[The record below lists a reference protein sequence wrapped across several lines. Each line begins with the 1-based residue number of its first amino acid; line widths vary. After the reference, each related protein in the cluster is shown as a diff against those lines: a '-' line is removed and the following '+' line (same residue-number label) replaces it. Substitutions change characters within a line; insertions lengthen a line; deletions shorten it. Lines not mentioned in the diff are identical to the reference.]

1 VDAKTNL
8 EMKHQATFSEKIKK
22 FFALTLLSL
31 PLPIIKLLIGKAIQI
46 DGQTMDPMV
55 QFMVK
60 FFVDHEIGYIPSVEE
75 ERREFDIQG
84 SWFAHNPEPSV
95 SIALWSVNGP
105 NGEIPFEIHRPAQL
119 PSKHAP
125 ALIFYHG
132 GGHVSGSLE
141 SHRNLC
147 RQLSHDVNCAVLA
160 VDYRL
165 APENK
170 FPIGINDCLAAFDAV
185 VQQAHELGL
194 DPKRI
199 SVGGDSAGG
208 NVAAVI
214 AQQRKSSSVPPKFQ
228 ALWVPWLDM
237 SKQTRSY
244 ELMGEG
250 FFLEKK
256 KMEWYTSHYL
266 RSEEDGLNPLA
277 SPSLGDVDGVC
288 PAAIFSAG
296 FDPLRDEGR
305 DYVEKLKAAGVPV
318 QYKLYEG
325 VVHPFAN
332 VAGKIPV
339 ASKAFDEA
347 IVILKENI

>member
-1 VDAKTNL
+1 
-8 EMKHQATFSEKIKK
+8 MKHRPTFSEKIKK
-22 FFALTLLSL
+22 FLALTFLSL
-31 PLPIIKLLIGKAIQI
+31 PPSIIKLFIGKPIQI
-46 DGQTMDPMV
+46 DGQTMDPVV

-60 FFVDHEIGYIPSVEE
+60 YFMFHEIGYIPSVEE

-84 SWFAHNPEPSV
+84 NWFAHSPEPSV
-95 SIALWSVNGP
+95 SITKWIVNGP
-105 NGEIPFEIHRPAQL
+105 NGEIPSEIHRPAKL
-119 PSKHAP
+119 PTKHAT
-125 ALIFYHG
+125 ALIYYHG
-132 GGHVSGSLE
+132 GGYVSGSLE

-147 RQLSHDVNCAVLA
+147 RQLAHDVNCAIVA

-165 APENK
+165 APEHK
-170 FPIGINDCLAAFDAV
+170 FPIGINDCLAAYDAV
-185 VQQAHELGL
+185 VQKADELGL

-208 NVAAVI
+208 NAAAVI
-214 AQQRKSSSVPPKFQ
+214 AQQRKSSSFPPKFQ

-237 SKQTRSY
+237 SKQTHSY
-244 ELMGEG
+244 DLMGEG

-256 KMEWYTSHYL
+256 KMEWYTANYL

-277 SPSLGDVDGVC
+277 SPSLGDVDGLC

-305 DYVEKLKAAGVPV
+305 DYNEKLKAAGVPS

-325 VVHPFAN
+325 VLHPFVN
-332 VAGKIPV
+332 VAGKVPI
-339 ASKAFDEA
+339 ARKAFEET
-347 IVILKENI
+347 IVVLKANI

>member
-1 VDAKTNL
+1 
-8 EMKHQATFSEKIKK
+8 MKHQATFSEKIKK

>member
-1 VDAKTNL
+1 
-8 EMKHQATFSEKIKK
+8 MKHQATFSEKIKK

-95 SIALWSVNGP
+95 SISLWSVNGP
-105 NGEIPFEIHRPAQL
+105 KGEIPFEIHRPAQL

>member
-1 VDAKTNL
+1 MDAKTNL

-95 SIALWSVNGP
+95 SISLWSVNGP
-105 NGEIPFEIHRPAQL
+105 KGEIPFEIHRPAQL

>member
-1 VDAKTNL
+1 
-8 EMKHQATFSEKIKK
+8 MKQVPTFSEKIKK
-22 FFALTLLSL
+22 SLALAFLSL
-31 PLPIIKLLIGKAIQI
+31 PLFVIRWLIGKPIQI

-60 FFVDHEIGYIPSVEE
+60 FFVDHEVAYLPAVEE

-84 SWFAHNPEPSV
+84 SWFAHKPQPSV
-95 SIALWSVNGP
+95 SISAWTVEGP
-105 NGEIPFEIHRPAQL
+105 NGEIPMEIHRPANL
-119 PSKHAP
+119 PSSDAP
-125 ALIFYHG
+125 ALLYYHG
-132 GGHVSGSLE
+132 GGHVSGSLD

-147 RQLSHDVNCAVLA
+147 RQLAFDVNCAVIA

-170 FPIGINDCLAAFDAV
+170 FPSGIDDCLAAYDAV
-185 VQQAHELGL
+185 VREAHTLGL

-208 NVAAVI
+208 NAAAVI
-214 AQQRKSSSVPPKFQ
+214 AQRRKSSDFPPKLQ

-250 FFLEKK
+250 LFLEKK
-256 KMEWYTSHYL
+256 KMEWYTAHYL
-266 RSEEDGLNPLA
+266 RSEDDGLNPLA
-277 SPSLGDVDGVC
+277 SPLLGNVDGVC
-288 PAAIFSAG
+288 PALIFSAG

-305 DYVEKLKAAGVPV
+305 VYMEKLTKAGVPTH
-318 QYKLYEG
+318 YKLYEG
-325 VVHPFAN
+325 VVHPFVN
-332 VAGKIPV
+332 VAGKVPI
-339 ASKAFDEA
+339 ARKAFDEA
-347 IVILKENI
+347 VDLIKQYI

>member
-1 VDAKTNL
+1 
-8 EMKHQATFSEKIKK
+8 MKHLPTFSEKIKK
-22 FFALTLLSL
+22 FFALTFLSL
-31 PLPIIKLLIGKAIQI
+31 PLPIIKLFIGKAIQI
-46 DGQTMDPMV
+46 DGQTMDPVV

-60 FFVDHEIGYIPSVEE
+60 FFVEHEIGYLPSVEE

-84 SWFAHNPEPSV
+84 SWFAHSPEPSV
-95 SIALWSVNGP
+95 SITKWSVNGP
-105 NGEIPFEIHRPAQL
+105 NGEIPFEIHRPAKL
-119 PSKHAP
+119 PTKQAP

-141 SHRNLC
+141 SHRNIC
-147 RQLSHDVNCAVLA
+147 RQLSHEVNCAVVA

-170 FPIGINDCLAAFDAV
+170 FPIGINDCLAAYDAV
-185 VQQAHELGL
+185 VQQADELGL

-208 NVAAVI
+208 NAAAVV
-214 AQQRKSSSVPPKFQ
+214 AQQRKSASIPPKFQ

-244 ELMGEG
+244 ELMGES
-250 FFLEKK
+250 FFLEKN
-256 KMEWYTSHYL
+256 KMEWYTAHYL
-266 RSEEDGLNPLA
+266 ASEAEGLNPLA
-277 SPSLGDVDGVC
+277 SPSLGDVEGVC

-305 DYVEKLKAAGVPV
+305 DYFEKLKAAGVPV

-325 VVHPFAN
+325 VVHPFLN

-339 ASKAFDEA
+339 ARIAFDEA
-347 IVILKENI
+347 VLILKKFI

>member
-1 VDAKTNL
+1 MRNRPTR
-8 EMKHQATFSEKIKK
+8 SERIKK
-22 FFALTLLSL
+22 FFALALLRL
-31 PLPIIKLLIGKAIQI
+31 PPSVIRLFVGKPIQI
-46 DGQTMDPMV
+46 DGQVMDPVV

-60 FFVDHEIGYIPSVEE
+60 FFVEHKTGYIPSVED

-95 SIALWSVNGP
+95 TITPWSVKGP
-105 NGEIPFEIHRPAQL
+105 NGDIPCEIHRPAAL
-119 PSKHAP
+119 AIKLAP
-125 ALIFYHG
+125 ALIYFHG
-132 GGHVSGSLE
+132 GGYVSGSLN

-147 RQLSHDVNCAVLA
+147 RQLSHDVNCAVVA

-170 FPIGINDCLAAFDAV
+170 FPEGINDCLAAYDAV
-185 VQQAHELGL
+185 VQQALELGF

-208 NVAAVI
+208 NAAAVI
-214 AQQRKSSSVPPKFQ
+214 AQQRKSSAYPPKFQ

-237 SKQTRSY
+237 SQQRPSY

-256 KMEWYTSHYL
+256 KMEWYTQKYL

-277 SPSLGDVDGVC
+277 SPLLGNAEGLC

-305 DYVEKLKAAGVPV
+305 DYVEKLEAAGVPTHYRL
-318 QYKLYEG
+318 YKE
-325 VVHPFAN
+325 VIHPFIN

-339 ASKAFDEA
+339 ARKAFDEA
-347 IVILKENI
+347 IVVLKKHM

>member
-1 VDAKTNL
+1 MRHL
-8 EMKHQATFSEKIKK
+8 PTFSEKIKK
-22 FFALTLLSL
+22 SLALTFLSL
-31 PLPIIKLLIGKAIQI
+31 PPFIIKLLIGRPIQI
-46 DGQTMDPMV
+46 DGQTMDPIV

-60 FFVDHEIGYIPSVEE
+60 FFVDHEIGYIPLVEE

-84 SWFAHNPEPSV
+84 SWFAHKPDPSV
-95 SIALWSVNGP
+95 SITRWAVNGP
-105 NGEIPFEIHRPAQL
+105 NGEIPIEIHRPATL
-119 PSKHAP
+119 PAKLAP
-125 ALIFYHG
+125 ALMYYHG
-132 GGHVSGSLE
+132 GGYVSGSLE

-147 RQLSHDVNCAVLA
+147 RQLAHEVICAVVA

-170 FPIGINDCLAAFDAV
+170 FPIGINDCLASFDAV
-185 VQQAHELGL
+185 VHQAHELGF

-199 SVGGDSAGG
+199 SIGGDSAGG
-208 NVAAVI
+208 NAAAVI
-214 AQQRKSSSVPPKFQ
+214 AQQRKSSSYPPKFQ

-244 ELMGEG
+244 ELMGES

-256 KMEWYTSHYL
+256 KMEWYTTNYL

-277 SPSLGDVDGVC
+277 SPSLGDVEGVC

-305 DYVEKLKAAGVPV
+305 DYAEKLKAAGVLT

-325 VVHPFAN
+325 VVHPFVN
-332 VAGKIPV
+332 VAGKIPI
-339 ASKAFDEA
+339 ARKAFDEA
-347 IVILKENI
+347 IVIIKENI

>member
-1 VDAKTNL
+1 
-8 EMKHQATFSEKIKK
+8 MKHLPTFSERIKK
-22 FFALTLLSL
+22 FFAIALLGL
-31 PLPIIKLLIGKAIQI
+31 PPSIIKLFVGKPIHI
-46 DGQTMDPMV
+46 DGQTMDPVV

-60 FFVDHEIGYIPSVEE
+60 YFVEHETGYIPSIED

-84 SWFAHNPEPSV
+84 AWFAHNPEPSV
-95 SIALWSVNGP
+95 SITKWTVHGP
-105 NGEIPFEIHRPAQL
+105 HGEIPSEIHRPAKL
-119 PSKHAP
+119 PAKDAP
-125 ALIFYHG
+125 ALIYYHG

-147 RQLSHDVNCAVLA
+147 RQLSHDVNCAVVA

-170 FPIGINDCLAAFDAV
+170 FPIGINDCLAAYDAV
-185 VQQAHELGL
+185 VQQAHELGI

-208 NVAAVI
+208 NAAAVV
-214 AQQRKSSSVPPKFQ
+214 AQQRKSASFPPKFQ

-237 SKQTRSY
+237 SKQTHSY

-256 KMEWYTSHYL
+256 KMEWYTAHYL

-277 SPSLGDVDGVC
+277 SPSLGDVEGVC

-305 DYVEKLKAAGVPV
+305 DYVEKLKAAGVPT
-318 QYKLYEG
+318 QYRLYES
-325 VVHPFAN
+325 VIHPFIN
-332 VAGKIPV
+332 VAGKIP
-339 ASKAFDEA
+339 AARKAFNEA
-347 IVILKENI
+347 VAILKENM

>member
-1 VDAKTNL
+1 
-8 EMKHQATFSEKIKK
+8 MKHLPTFSEKIKK
-22 FFALTLLSL
+22 FFALTFLSL
-31 PLPIIKLLIGKAIQI
+31 PPFIIKLLIGKPIQI
-46 DGQTMDPMV
+46 DGQTMDPVV

-60 FFVDHEIGYIPSVEE
+60 FFLCQEIVYIPLIDE

-95 SIALWSVNGP
+95 TITKWTVNGP
-105 NGEIPFEIHRPAQL
+105 NGEIPFEIHRPAKL
-119 PSKHAP
+119 PTKHAP
-125 ALIFYHG
+125 ALIYYHG
-132 GGHVSGSLE
+132 GGYVSGSLE
-141 SHRNLC
+141 SHQNLC
-147 RQLSHDVNCAVLA
+147 RQLSHDVNCAVVA
-160 VDYRL
+160 VDFRL

-170 FPIGINDCLAAFDAV
+170 FPIGINDCLAAYDAV

-208 NVAAVI
+208 NAATVI
-214 AQQRKSSSVPPKFQ
+214 AQQRKFSSYPPKFQ

-256 KMEWYTSHYL
+256 KMEWYTTNYL

-277 SPSLGDVDGVC
+277 SPSLGDVEGVC
-288 PAAIFSAG
+288 HAAIFSAG

-305 DYVEKLKAAGVPV
+305 DYVEKLKAAGVPT

-325 VVHPFAN
+325 VVHPFVN

-339 ASKAFDEA
+339 ARKAFDEA
-347 IVILKENI
+347 IVILRENI